1 MDNEFR
7 NQFPC
12 RVVVDLYC
20 PHKQMHKSARTLSI
34 GQNSLFIVGI
44 PCLRPQSDVV
54 VSFGKPEDAILQ
66 IPCQV
71 GLVTLEGVR
80 LDYQQ
85 RESNYVSLLQRII
98 WPKWD
103 GHNILEGLLALA
115 CQDDIHDLAGL
126 LRITKIAEEWRKHI
140 TPSDIMLWESAHHVE
155 PSSITN
161 GISASDSL
169 AAQPQPHLM

>member
-85 RESNYVSLLQRII
+85 RE
-98 WPKWD
+98 WD
-103 GHNILEGLLALA
+103 GHNMLEGLLALA

-126 LRITKIAEEWRKHI
+126 LRITKIAEEWRRHI

-161 GISASDSL
+161 GIPASNSL